1 MENND
6 DDLKVPGPVE
16 WNFCVQV
23 YSWQQGERG
32 LQLICVVLSTL
43 NYSYSFSCQVTRQS
57 SAPRIQTTESAL
69 KSIEHASSSTKSIK

>member
-23 YSWQQGERG
+23 YSWQQGERAAAD
-32 LQLICVVLSTL
+32 LCCVVNFELLFLIFLSGDKTIL
-43 NYSYSFSCQVTRQS
+43 RTTNTNNRD
-57 SAPRIQTTESAL
+57 RIEE
-69 KSIEHASSSTKSIK
+69 K

>member
-23 YSWQQGERG
+23 YSWQQGERAAAD
-32 LQLICVVLSTL
+32 LCCVVNFELLS
-43 NYSYSFSCQVTRQS
+43 SSFSCQVTRQS

-69 KSIEHASSSTKSIK
+69 KSNEHASSSTKSIK

>member
-43 NYSYSFSCQVTRQS
+43 NYSLPFFLPSDKTILRTTNTNIRV
-57 SAPRIQTTESAL
+57 RIEEQ
-69 KSIEHASSSTKSIK
+69 

>member
-23 YSWQQGERG
+23 YSWQQGERAAAD
-32 LQLICVVLSTL
+32 LCCVVNFELLS
-43 NYSYSFSCQVTRQS
+43 SFYP
-57 SAPRIQTTESAL
+57 A
-69 KSIEHASSSTKSIK
+69 K

>member
-43 NYSYSFSCQVTRQS
+43 NYYSLPFFLPSDKTILRTTNTNNRV
-57 SAPRIQTTESAL
+57 RIEEQ
-69 KSIEHASSSTKSIK
+69 

>member
-6 DDLKVPGPVE
+6 DDLNVPGPVE

-43 NYSYSFSCQVTRQS
+43 NYSLPLFP
-57 SAPRIQTTESAL
+57 A
-69 KSIEHASSSTKSIK
+69 K